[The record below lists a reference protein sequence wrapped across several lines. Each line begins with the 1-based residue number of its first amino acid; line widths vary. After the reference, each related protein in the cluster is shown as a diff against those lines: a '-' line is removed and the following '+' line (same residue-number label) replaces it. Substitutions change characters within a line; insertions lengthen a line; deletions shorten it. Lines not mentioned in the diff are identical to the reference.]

1 VVIAD
6 DPLIKVLCA
15 LTQMGFCSQ
24 RGYPAEFTP
33 QLTNGTPMSIPS
45 QFEAAQHVDQI
56 RRMYQRSLAIW
67 ASQLLELDRI
77 GSRSPAWTS
86 FEPLDG
92 VDDWSA
98 AA

>member
-1 VVIAD
+1 M
-6 DPLIKVLCA
+6 LCA
-15 LTQMGFCSQ
+15 LGQAGLCGQ
-24 RGYPAEFTP
+24 EGCPAEFIP
-33 QLTNGTPMSIPS
+33 QPTNGSPMSIPS
-45 QFEAAQHVDQI
+45 QFEAAQQVDQI
-56 RRMYQRSLAIW
+56 RRMYQRTLAVW